1 MAAPRNTRSG
11 KLVIPR
17 RLPKGRVPL
26 RPTKVETPKSRYDR
40 RRGKQEADRE
50 MRDEN
55 ETGGG

>member
-1 MAAPRNTRSG
+1 MAAPRNTKSG

-50 MRDEN
+50 MRDE
-55 ETGGG
+55 GGTEGK

>member
-1 MAAPRNTRSG
+1 MAAPRNSKSE

-26 RPTKVETPKSRYDR
+26 RPTKVETPKTRYDR
-40 RRGKQEADRE
+40 RRGKQEADRVV
-50 MRDEN
+50 RDEN

>member
-1 MAAPRNTRSG
+1 VAAPRNTKSG

-26 RPTKVETPKSRYDR
+26 RPTKVETPKTRYDR
-40 RRGKQEADRE
+40 RRGKQEADRVV
-50 MRDEN
+50 RDEN

>member
-26 RPTKVETPKSRYDR
+26 RPTKVETPKTRYDR
-40 RRGKQEADRE
+40 RRGKQEADRVV
-50 MRDEN
+50 RDEN

>member
-1 MAAPRNTRSG
+1 MAAPRNTKSG

-26 RPTKVETPKSRYDR
+26 RPTKVETPKTRYDR
-40 RRGKQEADRE
+40 RRGKQEADRVV
-50 MRDEN
+50 RDEN

>member
-1 MAAPRNTRSG
+1 VAAQRNTRSG

-26 RPTKVETPKSRYDR
+26 RPTKVETPKTRYDR

-50 MRDEN
+50 MRDE
-55 ETGGG
+55 GGTEGE

>member
-1 MAAPRNTRSG
+1 MAAQRNTKSG

-26 RPTKVETPKSRYDR
+26 RPTKVETPKTRYDR

-50 MRDEN
+50 MRDE
-55 ETGGG
+55 GGTEGK

>member
-40 RRGKQEADRE
+40 RRGKREADRVV
-50 MRDEN
+50 RDEN